1 MPNPH
6 EQDRTMPAP
15 DSAMDP
21 GPFEQDR
28 TMPVSEEQVRAGDE
42 PPRLER
48 VPNPT
53 PASPPAKNVSRM
65 EHEEVEIYAEKSIR
79 LRTGG
84 GAVLSL
90 DEEGRVAMGNKTGAQ
105 VLVDSDGTVTMMN
118 AAGIKVAIDP
128 AGNVT
133 VEAQCVSVLASSNVS
148 VLAGG
153 SVSASGSAMV
163 LEGQAS
169 VVVTGNTTTVLS
181 STTSFAGPVI
191 GPSFNGKP

>member
-1 MPNPH
+1 
-6 EQDRTMPAP
+6 MPAP
-15 DSAMDP
+15 DSATDP
-21 GPFEQDR
+21 GPYEQDR

-118 AAGIKVAIDP
+118 AAGLRVAIDP
-128 AGNVT
+128 AGTVT
-133 VEAQCVSVLASSNVS
+133 VEAQCVSVLASSTVS

-153 SVSASGSAMV
+153 TALVQAGSVV
-163 LEGQAS
+163 LAGMAS
-169 VVVTGNTTTVLS
+169 VVINAPTTGVASGLTTFS
-181 STTSFAGPVI
+181 GPVI

>member
-15 DSAMDP
+15 DSATDP
-21 GPFEQDR
+21 GPYEQDR

-128 AGNVT
+128 AGTVT
-133 VEAQCVSVLASSNVS
+133 VEAQCVSVLASSTVS

-153 SVSASGSAMV
+153 TALVQAGSVV
-163 LEGQAS
+163 LAGMAS
-169 VVVTGNTTTVLS
+169 VVINAPTTGVASGLTTFS
-181 STTSFAGPVI
+181 GPVI